1 MMNMLRSVYIMCLY
15 SFCKDMALITTAQQT
30 CGLKCPVHPP
40 PLSRSV
46 SVSKAPLNSSPMMR
60 AMWFLSTSM
69 LMYHDLLNHGLRF
82 HENSPWGLC

>member
-30 CGLKCPVHPP
+30 GGLKCPMVT

-60 AMWFLSTSM
+60 AMWSFSTSM

-82 HENSPWGLC
+82 HENSPWEF

>member
-1 MMNMLRSVYIMCLY
+1 MTKSVSILRSVYIFFLQRY
-15 SFCKDMALITTAQQT
+15 GFNHFRATNW
-30 CGLKCPVHPP
+30 GLKVPDGH

-60 AMWFLSTSM
+60 AMWLFSTSM

>member
-1 MMNMLRSVYIMCLY
+1 MFIF
-15 SFCKDMALITTAQQT
+15 FCKDMALITTAQQT
-30 CGLKCPVHPP
+30 GGGKVPKGHP

-60 AMWFLSTSM
+60 AIWFLSTSM
-69 LMYHDLLNHGLRF
+69 LMYHDLLTHGLRF

>member
-1 MMNMLRSVYIMCLY
+1 MMSMLRSVYIMCLY
-15 SFCKDMALITTAQQT
+15 SFRKDMALITTAQQT
-30 CGLKCPVHPP
+30 GGLKVPNGH

-82 HENSPWGLC
+82 HENSLWGLC

>member
-1 MMNMLRSVYIMCLY
+1 MMSMLRSVYIMCLY
-15 SFCKDMALITTAQQT
+15 IFLQRYGFNHYRATNW
-30 CGLKCPVHPP
+30 GLKVPNGH

-60 AMWFLSTSM
+60 AMWLFSTSM

-82 HENSPWGLC
+82 YENSPWGLC

>member
-1 MMNMLRSVYIMCLY
+1 MLRSVYIMCLY
-15 SFCKDMALITTAQQT
+15 SFCKDMALI
-30 CGLKCPVHPP
+30 
-40 PLSRSV
+40 
-46 SVSKAPLNSSPMMR
+46 MR

>member
-15 SFCKDMALITTAQQT
+15 SFRKDMALITTAQQT
-30 CGLKCPVHPP
+30 CGLKCPVHP
-40 PLSRSV
+40 LSRSV
-46 SVSKAPLNSSPMMR
+46 SVLKAPLNLSPMMR

>member
-1 MMNMLRSVYIMCLY
+1 MFIFFLQRYGFNHYR
-15 SFCKDMALITTAQQT
+15 ATNW
-30 CGLKCPVHPP
+30 GLKEPNGH

-60 AMWFLSTSM
+60 AMWLFSTSM

>member
-1 MMNMLRSVYIMCLY
+1 MMSMLRSVYIMCLY
-15 SFCKDMALITTAQQT
+15 SFRKDMALITTAQQIG
-30 CGLKCPVHPP
+30 GLKCPMVH

-69 LMYHDLLNHGLRF
+69 LMYHDLLTHGLRF

>member
-1 MMNMLRSVYIMCLY
+1 VFIFFPQRYGFNHYR
-15 SFCKDMALITTAQQT
+15 ATNW
-30 CGLKCPVHPP
+30 GLKVPKCH

-46 SVSKAPLNSSPMMR
+46 SVLKAPLNSSPMMR

-69 LMYHDLLNHGLRF
+69 LMYYDLLTHGLRF